1 MSILALYQTKEGRE
15 QLAELLTLGAQQHS
29 QGLADH
35 FLEKDIWVVEI
46 LRLLF
51 AEKLIGNVSVAFKGG
66 TALSK
71 GWNAI
76 HRFSEDIDLSIHWAD
91 LPDDRFNGDEASE
104 WARTTANKTQN
115 KKFRDAQTK
124 RLIQFSQTLVD
135 KLNHRFAAYQIE
147 GLTAELN
154 DDSHGEKIHIQF
166 PRVTA
171 GSNQY
176 QLDYILLEFGARNRG
191 RPTVFKSIKTYLA
204 DVPELQ
210 TLELPVS
217 HVDAF
222 SPDYILWEKLT
233 ALHQFSTQLKE
244 PKYNRLAR
252 HWYDVDS
259 LLGSSSFNNSILAY
273 QAAFD
278 VVDMKKNRWAE
289 KGVDYTKVLQGDLV
303 LLPNKERLA
312 LLAKDH
318 QEAVDGG
325 LFYTT
330 PDRFSKITA
339 RLENYQSKIN
349 GIMPER
355 QRFNENIRQLTSGA
369 WMQCVIELNGNTLR
383 SEFSL
388 IKQPD
393 KAEQSLWQKYVKSVV
408 GF

>member
-1 MSILALYQTKEGRE
+1 
-15 QLAELLTLGAQQHS
+15 
-29 QGLADH
+29 
-35 FLEKDIWVVEI
+35 
-46 LRLLF
+46 
-51 AEKLIGNVSVAFKGG
+51 
-66 TALSK
+66 
-71 GWNAI
+71 
-76 HRFSEDIDLSIHWAD
+76 
-91 LPDDRFNGDEASE
+91 
-104 WARTTANKTQN
+104 
-115 KKFRDAQTK
+115 
-124 RLIQFSQTLVD
+124 
-135 KLNHRFAAYQIE
+135 
-147 GLTAELN
+147 
-154 DDSHGEKIHIQF
+154 
-166 PRVTA
+166 
-171 GSNQY
+171 
-176 QLDYILLEFGARNRG
+176 
-191 RPTVFKSIKTYLA
+191 
-204 DVPELQ
+204 VPELQ

-383 SEFSL
+383 SEFNL